1 MVFSTHHP
9 AMDWQLSSPE
19 NYFAVKQVSETWS
32 KGGGQFEVTF
42 WRRPLTAMCRAIAE
56 SGFVIEQLV
65 EPEPLASLAD
75 SDPVAYEEIST
86 KPRFLFFC
94 LRPSAI
100 AK

>member
-1 MVFSTHHP
+1 MV
-9 AMDWQLSSPE
+9 
-19 NYFAVKQVSETWS
+19 
-32 KGGGQFEVTF
+32 KG
-42 WRRPLTAMCRAIAE
+42 RRAIRGHLLATASHGDVRAIAE